1 MTSERNDDRHAQT
14 PAVSTVVKE
23 VVRPALRQNLPASAE
38 EIPQA
43 VVAQAPA
50 AAGAWATMAELVH
63 AYDWSATPLG
73 ATAAWPHSLQ
83 SVVRLM
89 LASRYAMWLAWGPEL
104 TFLCND
110 AYRPTLGAKQ
120 QFIGMPAR
128 EVWAEVWTEAGSRIE
143 HVLATGEA
151 TWDESLLLF
160 LERNGFK
167 EETYHTFSY
176 GPVHDDSGG
185 VQGMLC
191 VVTEETRRVLS
202 ERRLATVAQLS
213 GTARNAQSV
222 AEACGEILVAL
233 DGNRR
238 DLPFIALYLL
248 DADGQGARLAASN
261 HAGPTPLS
269 AALSFD
275 GAAPG
280 SLAAA
285 LAEASRAPHEGAVV
299 DTAWLDDVL
308 PAESA
313 WSEPVSR
320 AAIVPLMRR
329 APGVQGADGA
339 PGEHSATLGFLV
351 TGASPRLLFDDDY
364 RAFIGLVASQA
375 ASIVEGARAVETE
388 RERLEQLAALDRAKT
403 TFFSNVSH
411 ELRTPLMLMLAPI
424 DDLVAADRDPARLA
438 LLRLARRNGH
448 RLLRLVNSLL
458 DFARIEAGRSD
469 VGYEATDL
477 ARYTQ
482 HVASTFRSAIE
493 RGGLAYRVQCQL
505 DEPVYVDRQ
514 MWEKI
519 VLNLLSNAFKFTLAG
534 QVGIR
539 LARDGDCA
547 ALTVED
553 SGTGI
558 AAHEMPRLFERFHRV
573 EGTQGRTQEGSG
585 IGLALV
591 QELVKLHG
599 GTIEAWSEPGRGSRF
614 TVRVPFGRVHL
625 PAERVRE
632 SAPGALQTDTPRAID
647 MLRNGDAQ
655 LAAAFAA
662 EAAGWLGTAPPGES
676 EANGEGANGANAAD
690 GAYGVSG
697 TFGARGGANAEA
709 GEGQRLDSPA
719 PAWSAGLRDRRF
731 ALTFGSRILLVDDNA
746 DMRAYV
752 GALLSSAWQVE
763 LAADGVEA
771 LDRARRARPD
781 LILADVM
788 MPRLDGFGLLAEVR
802 RDPALSEVPVILL
815 SARAGEE
822 ARIEGL
828 DAGADDYL
836 VKPFSARELAA
847 RVGALLERTQIRHA
861 NQQLLELALSSIQD
875 QFFMLDE
882 GARITLA
889 NPHFL
894 EMAGVSAPQALGQRI
909 VDVCPEAAT
918 NGFDAALRAAHEAR
932 AMQLFETWCARRGR
946 WYEVRIYPAA
956 QGAAVLLSDISGRK
970 ADQEAIR
977 VRTAQ
982 FETLMNEAPLGVYL
996 VDRDLRIRE
1005 INPGAQAFFGDTADL
1020 TGQDFGAVMQRVW
1033 QPHYADEI
1041 VAIFRDTLA
1050 TGAPYHTPER
1060 SEPRRDRER
1069 VECYE
1074 WEVHRTPL
1082 ADGEFGLVCYF
1093 RDISAQVRVRQQLEE
1108 ADHQKDAFLATLSHE
1123 LRNPLAPIRSAAAI
1137 LDSKSLTP
1145 EQLAW
1150 ATDVIRRQVTHM
1162 SGLLDELLDLARVTC
1177 GKLDLRRDVVSLGV
1191 VIKTAVE
1198 ASRPL
1203 LERKQHTLT
1212 VHEPMPD
1219 VLIDA
1224 DALRLAQVISNLL
1237 NNAGKYT
1244 DPGGHIELA
1253 IRVNGA
1259 AIELTV
1265 TDDGIGLPADAD
1277 ERLFAMFSQIDARS
1291 PRAEGG
1297 LGIGLALSK
1306 GLVRLH
1312 GGTIHARSDGP
1323 GRGSEFRI
1331 ALPIVVPTLRSRAV
1345 VDEAHRPARAARR
1358 VLVVDDNKDAA
1369 ESLALLL
1376 SLSGH
1381 EVRVAHSG
1389 ASALELAPTYRP
1401 EAVLLDLGMPGL
1413 SGYEV
1418 ARALRR
1424 LPDTQDTVVVALTGW
1439 GQDEDRKRTLDAGFD
1454 WHITKPADPDEILLL
1469 LTRSRD
1475 ELVSARGEVQRAQ
1488 RAARAPR

>member
-1 MTSERNDDRHAQT
+1 MTSERIDDAHALN
-14 PAVSTVVKE
+14 PAARTAVRE
-23 VVRPALRQNLPASAE
+23 GVRPALQANAQPTQNAQFIPASAAN
-38 EIPQA
+38 I
-43 VVAQAPA
+43 AQQ
-50 AAGAWATMAELVH
+50 AAGTLATMAELVRG
-63 AYDWSATPLG
+63 YDWSATPLG
-73 ATAAWPHSLQ
+73 ASAAWPHSLQ

-120 QFIGMPAR
+120 QFIGLPAR

-151 TWDESLLLF
+151 TWDESLQLF

-176 GPVHDDSGG
+176 GPVHDDSGS

-222 AEACGEILVAL
+222 AEACAEMLAAL
-233 DGNRR
+233 DGNRH
-238 DLPFIALYLL
+238 DLPFVALYLL
-248 DADGQGARLAASN
+248 DADGGSARLAATN
-261 HAGPTPLS
+261 HAGASPLPIRLNL
-269 AALSFD
+269 AD
-275 GAAPG
+275 TAPG

-285 LAEASRAPHEGAVV
+285 LAEASCAPHEDVLLETTV
-299 DTAWLDDVL
+299 LDGVL

-313 WSEPVSR
+313 WPEPVSR
-320 AAIVPLMRR
+320 AAIVPLRRR
-329 APGVQGADGA
+329 APGGQSGQSGQGATAA
-339 PGEHSATLGFLV
+339 PGAATDHGARHATLGFLV
-351 TGASPRLLFDDDY
+351 AGVSPRLLFDDDY
-364 RAFIGLVASQA
+364 RAFLGLVGSQA
-375 ASIVEGARAVETE
+375 GSIVEGARAVETE
-388 RERLEQLAALDRAKT
+388 RERVEQLAALDRAKT

-505 DEPVYVDRQ
+505 DEAVYVDRS

-534 QVGIR
+534 RIGVN
-539 LARDGDCA
+539 LARDGQCA
-547 ALTVED
+547 VLTVED
-553 SGTGI
+553 SGSGI
-558 AAHEMPRLFERFHRV
+558 PAHEMPRLFERFHRV

-599 GTIEAWSEPGRGSRF
+599 GTIEAASEPGRGSRF
-614 TVRVPFGRVHL
+614 TVRVPLGRAHL

-632 SAPGALQTDTPRAID
+632 PGPDAPRGVDV
-647 MLRNGDAQ
+647 LRNGDAQ

-662 EAAGWLGTAPPGES
+662 EAAGWLGTLPPGAGET
-676 EANGEGANGANAAD
+676 NGEGAQHGVDAARAGNGAA
-690 GAYGVSG
+690 
-697 TFGARGGANAEA
+697 AEA
-709 GEGQRLDSPA
+709 AAA

-752 GALLSSAWQVE
+752 GSLLASAWQVE
-763 LAADGVEA
+763 LAADGAEA
-771 LDRARRARPD
+771 LERARRTRPD

-802 RDPALSEVPVILL
+802 RDPALREVPVILL

-861 NQQLLELALSSIQD
+861 NEQLLELALSSIQD

-882 GARITLA
+882 DARITLA
-889 NPHFL
+889 NPQFL
-894 EMAGVSAPQALGQRI
+894 EMTGVSAPQALGQRI
-909 VDVCPEAAT
+909 VDVCPEANS
-918 NGFDAALRAAHEAR
+918 NGFNEALRAALEAGTV
-932 AMQLFETWCARRGR
+932 QQFETWCARRAR

-956 QGAAVLLSDISGRK
+956 HGAAVLLSDISGRK

-996 VDRDLRIRE
+996 IDRELRIRE
-1005 INPGAQAFFGDTADL
+1005 TNPGAQAFFGDAADL
-1020 TGQDFGAVMQRVW
+1020 TGQDVGALMRRVW
-1033 QPHYADEI
+1033 HPPYADEI

-1108 ADHQKDAFLATLSHE
+1108 ADQQKDAFLATLSHE

-1150 ATDVIRRQVTHM
+1150 ATDVIRRQVSHM
-1162 SGLLDELLDLARVTC
+1162 SGLLDDLLDLARVTC
-1177 GKLDLRRDVVSLGV
+1177 GKLDLRRDVVNLGG

-1212 VHEPMPD
+1212 VHAPLPD

-1244 DPGGHIELA
+1244 DPGGHVELA
-1253 IRVNGA
+1253 IQVEGA
-1259 AIELTV
+1259 TIELV
-1265 TDDGIGLPADAD
+1265 VKDDGIGLPPDAD
-1277 ERLFAMFSQIDARS
+1277 ERIFAMFSQIDARS

-1312 GGTIHARSDGP
+1312 GGSIHARSDGP
-1323 GRGSEFRI
+1323 GRGSEFRVV
-1331 ALPIVVPTLRSRAV
+1331 LPIVVPTLRSRAI
-1345 VDEAHRPARAARR
+1345 VDDAHQPARAARR

-1381 EVRVAHSG
+1381 EVRVAHAG
-1389 ASALELAPTYRP
+1389 AAALELALVFHP

-1418 ARALRR
+1418 ARALRS
-1424 LPDTQDTVVVALTGW
+1424 LPDTQETVVVALTGW

-1454 WHITKPADPDEILLL
+1454 WHITKPADPDEILHL
-1469 LTRSRD
+1469 LTRSRS
-1475 ELVSARGEVQRAQ
+1475 ELVSVRTAAQ
-1488 RAARAPR
+1488 GARAPQRSS